1 MSASL
6 LVAVLL
12 GLTLGAGLLLVA
24 VAQPLGWRPTLEQR
38 VEPQLRHHLPASR
51 LLEEERAGASPW
63 GAWGRIL
70 DPVLRAGVGWLHRFS
85 PAGEALEGKLAAA
98 GLRVSPADFRAQ
110 QVLSAAAGAG
120 IAAGSAVALALT
132 GRIPA
137 ITGVGLVVAGGM
149 AGFLIR
155 DQLLSARV
163 QRRRAAIL
171 TEFPSVA
178 ELFALSVGAGESAA
192 GALERIATT
201 ARGELAGEFRT
212 TLAEMRAGSSLSAAL
227 KAMGR
232 RVQLAPVERF
242 IGGVLI
248 ALDRGTPL
256 ADVLR
261 AQAQD
266 VREMGRRELME
277 AAGRKEIQMMVPL
290 VFGILPLTVIF
301 AVFPGI
307 ALMRLGF

>member
-6 LVAVLL
+6 LWAVLL
-12 GLTLGAGLLLVA
+12 GLTLGAGLLLVVA
-24 VAQPLGWRPTLEQR
+24 AQPLGWRPTLAQR
-38 VEPQLRHHLPASR
+38 VEPQLRHHIPASR
-51 LLEEERAGASPW
+51 LLAEERPDASPW

-70 DPVLRAGVGWLHRFS
+70 DPVLRAGVGWLHRLS
-85 PAGEALEGKLAAA
+85 PAGEELARKIAAA
-98 GLRVSPADFRAQ
+98 GLKVSAADFRAQ
-110 QVLSAAAGAG
+110 QVLCAAVGAG
-120 IAAGSAVALALT
+120 IATVLAVLLAVA
-132 GRIPA
+132 GRIPVV
-137 ITGVGLVVAGGM
+137 TGVGLVVVGGM

-155 DQLLSARV
+155 DQLLSSRL

-201 ARGELAGEFRT
+201 ARGELAAEFRT

-232 RVQLAPVERF
+232 RIQLPPVERF

>member
-6 LVAVLL
+6 LWAALL
-12 GLTLGAGLLLVA
+12 GLTLGAGLLLIA

-38 VEPQLRHHLPASR
+38 VEPQLRHHTPASR
-51 LLEEERAGASPW
+51 LLEDEEAGASPW

-70 DPVLRAGVGWLHRFS
+70 DPVLRAGVGWLHRLS
-85 PAGEALEGKLAAA
+85 PAGETLERKLAAA
-98 GLRVSPADFRAQ
+98 GMTVSAADFRAQ

-120 IAAGSAVALALT
+120 IATAFSVALALA
-132 GRIPA
+132 GRIPVV
-137 ITGVGLVVAGGM
+137 TGVGFVIVGGM
-149 AGFLIR
+149 AGYLLR
-155 DQLLSARV
+155 DQLLSLRV
-163 QRRRAAIL
+163 QRRRDAIL

-201 ARGELAGEFRT
+201 ARGELAGEFRA

-227 KAMGR
+227 KSMGR

-242 IGGVLI
+242 IGGILI

-307 ALMRLGF
+307 ALMRMGF

>member
-1 MSASL
+1 MC
-6 LVAVLL
+6 
-12 GLTLGAGLLLVA
+12 
-24 VAQPLGWRPTLEQR
+24 
-38 VEPQLRHHLPASR
+38 
-51 LLEEERAGASPW
+51 
-63 GAWGRIL
+63 
-70 DPVLRAGVGWLHRFS
+70 
-85 PAGEALEGKLAAA
+85 
-98 GLRVSPADFRAQ
+98 
-110 QVLSAAAGAG
+110 
-120 IAAGSAVALALT
+120 
-132 GRIPA
+132 
-137 ITGVGLVVAGGM
+137 
-149 AGFLIR
+149 IR
-155 DQLLSARV
+155 DS
-163 QRRRAAIL
+163 I
-171 TEFPSVA
+171 
-178 ELFALSVGAGESAA
+178 AG
-192 GALERIATT
+192 T

-212 TLAEMRAGSSLSAAL
+212 TLADMRAGASLSAAL

-266 VREMGRRELME
+266 VREVGRRELME

-307 ALMRLGF
+307 SLMRLGF

>member
-1 MSASL
+1 MTSAL
-6 LVAVLL
+6 IWAALL
-12 GLTLGAGLLLVA
+12 GLTLGAGLLLILVT
-24 VAQPLGWRPTLEQR
+24 QPVGWRPSLEQR
-38 VEPQLRHHLPASR
+38 VEPQLRHHIPASR

-70 DPVLRAGVGWLHRFS
+70 DPVVQAGVGWVQRIS
-85 PAGEALEGKLAAA
+85 PGGVALDRKLAAA
-98 GLRVSPADFRAQ
+98 GLAVTSTDFRAQ
-110 QVLSAAAGAG
+110 QVLSAAAGA
-120 IAAGSAVALALT
+120 AVAAVLALSLTVT
-132 GRIPA
+132 GRVPV
-137 ITGVGLVVAGGM
+137 ITGVALVIAGGM
-149 AGFLIR
+149 AGFLLR
-155 DQLLSARV
+155 EQLLSLRV
-163 QRRRAAIL
+163 RRRREAIL
-171 TEFPSVA
+171 SEFPSVA

-192 GALERIATT
+192 GALERIAGT
-201 ARGELAGEFRT
+201 ARGELAGEFRI
-212 TLAEMRAGSSLSAAL
+212 TLADMRAGASLSAAL

-307 ALMRLGF
+307 SLMRLGF

>member
-1 MSASL
+1 MTSAL
-6 LVAVLL
+6 IWAALL
-12 GLTLGAGLLLVA
+12 GLTLGAGLLLILVT
-24 VAQPLGWRPTLEQR
+24 QPVGWRPSLEQR
-38 VEPQLRHHLPASR
+38 VEPQLRHHIPASR

-70 DPVLRAGVGWLHRFS
+70 DPVVQAGVGWVQRIS
-85 PAGEALEGKLAAA
+85 PGGVALDRKLVAA
-98 GLRVSPADFRAQ
+98 GLAVTSADFRAQ
-110 QVLSAAAGAG
+110 QVQSAAAGA
-120 IAAGSAVALALT
+120 AVAAVLALSLT
-132 GRIPA
+132 V
-137 ITGVGLVVAGGM
+137 TGVALVIAGGM
-149 AGFLIR
+149 AGFLLR
-155 DQLLSARV
+155 EQLLSLRV
-163 QRRRAAIL
+163 RRRREAIL
-171 TEFPSVA
+171 SEFPSVA

-192 GALERIATT
+192 GALERIAGT

-212 TLAEMRAGSSLSAAL
+212 TLADMRAGASLSAAL

-307 ALMRLGF
+307 SLMRLGF

>member
-1 MSASL
+1 MSVL
-6 LVAVLL
+6 LVWGGVL
-12 GLTLGAGLLLVA
+12 GLTLGTGLWLIVA
-24 VAQPLGWRPTLEQR
+24 AQPLGWRPSLVER
-38 VEPQLRHHLPASR
+38 VAPQLRHHTPASR
-51 LLEEERAGASPW
+51 LLQEEGAATSPW

-70 DPVLRAGVGWLHRFS
+70 DPVMGAVMGRLQRFI
-85 PAGEALEGKLAAA
+85 PAGEALAHKLEAA
-98 GLRVSPADFRAQ
+98 GSELTPADYRAQ
-110 QVLSAAAGAG
+110 QVLCTCAGA
-120 IAAGSAVALALT
+120 ALATVVAVLLAAS

-137 ITGVGLVVAGGM
+137 LSGLAFVVVGALAGH
-149 AGFLIR
+149 LLR
-155 DQLLSARV
+155 DQLLSL
-163 QRRRAAIL
+163 QITRRRTAIL

-192 GALERIATT
+192 GALERIATS
-201 ARGELAGEFRT
+201 ARGELAGEFERA
-212 TLAEMRAGSSLSAAL
+212 LADMRAGASLAAAL
-227 KAMGR
+227 KATAR
-232 RVQLAPVERF
+232 RVQLPPIERF

-307 ALMRLGF
+307 SLMRLGF